1 MKDWTPAD
9 DSEEATKKWQEEN
22 GEASTGLYKAAGAVI
37 GALQFYEQQGI
48 SAAGD
53 AAKAGDTAIKD
64 SPAATAQWVAE
75 AGTKAIISI
84 FEAAKAGGLDAAGE
98 VIEGWNSVGSKAIEV
113 AKKIAE
119 SGKEEQ
125 ADAKKESLELR
136 KYINQ
141 LVLQERA
148 RNI

>member
-1 MKDWTPAD
+1 M
-9 DSEEATKKWQEEN
+9 
-22 GEASTGLYKAAGAVI
+22 
-37 GALQFYEQQGI
+37 
-48 SAAGD
+48 
-53 AAKAGDTAIKD
+53 
-64 SPAATAQWVAE
+64 
-75 AGTKAIISI
+75 
-84 FEAAKAGGLDAAGE
+84 
-98 VIEGWNSVGSKAIEV
+98 IEGWNSVGSKAIEV